1 MRTLSDNTLPYRHNK
16 QDRHH
21 GDMLHLKEWL
31 GGLAFTIFLAA
42 AAYGLALLPG
52 FNRLGQMALAISGA
66 VLYRQLFGYPEQW
79 RKGIQ
84 LASKQLLR
92 FAIIL
97 FGLRLNI
104 GTVLQQGWGLLLQA
118 AVVAVFAIGLTIWLA
133 RRLKADFSLSLLL
146 GVGTGICG
154 AAAIAAVSPILK
166 SRDSDTA
173 IGAGLIALIGTITAL
188 GYTLL
193 QPLLPLSAEQYGAWA
208 GISLHEIA
216 HVALAAQPAGEDAV
230 VMGLLAKLARVFM
243 LIPLSFAFIL
253 IMKRRSKGKD
263 EAAAKIAFPW
273 FLLGFMAMSAFGTF
287 SAHTA
292 FAIPD
297 SALKFLAQAATFLLA
312 MAMVGLGLNVDLKAV
327 RAKALRPLAAVTIT
341 SVLLSAGTLLVHL
354 FSN

>member
-1 MRTLSDNTLPYRHNK
+1 
-16 QDRHH
+16 
-21 GDMLHLKEWL
+21 MLRLKEWL
-31 GGLAFTIFLAA
+31 GGLAFTIIIAA
-42 AAYGLALLPG
+42 AAYGLSLLPG
-52 FNRLGQMALAISGA
+52 FNRLGQMALAIGVA
-66 VLYRQLFGYPEQW
+66 VIYRQLFGYPEQW
-79 RKGIQ
+79 RRGIQ

-118 AVVAVFAIGLTIWLA
+118 AIVALFAIGLTVWLA

-146 GVGTGICG
+146 GIGTGICG

-166 SRDSDTA
+166 SRDGDTA
-173 IGAGLIALIGTITAL
+173 IGAGLIALIGTITAV

-243 LIPLSFAFIL
+243 LIPLSFALIL
-253 IMKRRSKGKD
+253 IMKRTNKGKGK
-263 EAAAKIAFPW
+263 AAAKITFPW

-292 FAIPD
+292 FAISD
-297 SALKFLAQAATFLLA
+297 SVLKLLAQAATFLLA

-327 RAKALRPLAAVTIT
+327 RAKALRPLAAVSIT
-341 SVLLSAGTLLVHL
+341 TVLLSAGTLLVQL
-354 FSN
+354 FL

>member
-1 MRTLSDNTLPYRHNK
+1 MRTLSDNALPYR
-16 QDRHH
+16 QDKKSRHH
-21 GDMLHLKEWL
+21 GSMLHLKEWL
-31 GGLAFTIFLAA
+31 GGLAFTVIIAA
-42 AAYGLALLPG
+42 AAYGLSLLPG
-52 FNRLGQMALAISGA
+52 FSRLGQMALAIGGA
-66 VLYRQLFGYPEQW
+66 VIYRQLFGYPEQW
-79 RKGIQ
+79 RRGIQ

-118 AVVAVFAIGLTIWLA
+118 AIVAVFAIGLTVWLA

-146 GVGTGICG
+146 GIGTGICG

-173 IGAGLIALIGTITAL
+173 IGAGLIALIGTITAV

-193 QPLLPLSAEQYGAWA
+193 QPLLPLSTEQYGAWA

-243 LIPLSFAFIL
+243 LIPLSFALIL
-253 IMKRRSKGKD
+253 IMKRKDKGKGD
-263 EAAAKIAFPW
+263 TEAKITFPW
-273 FLLGFMAMSAFGTF
+273 FLIGFMAMSAFGTF

-292 FAIPD
+292 FAVPD
-297 SALKFLAQAATFLLA
+297 SVLKFLAQAATFLLA

-327 RAKALRPLAAVTIT
+327 RAKAIRPLTAAAIT
-341 SVLLSAGTLLVHL
+341 TVLLSAGTLLVQL
-354 FSN
+354 FL